1 MMNGGGDNMITMIGL
16 SLLILISG
24 IGFICSIAY
33 IVIVSIQQEAGYS
46 RELGSGMIWSITFL
60 FVLGV
65 SIFLLMCAPL

>member
-1 MMNGGGDNMITMIGL
+1 MITMIGL
-16 SLLILISG
+16 SLLIFISG

>member
-1 MMNGGGDNMITMIGL
+1 MNGGGDNMITMIGL

>member
-1 MMNGGGDNMITMIGL
+1 MITMIGL

-65 SIFLLMCAPL
+65 SIFLLMCEPL

>member
-1 MMNGGGDNMITMIGL
+1 MNGGGDNMITMIGL
-16 SLLILISG
+16 SLLIFISG

>member
-1 MMNGGGDNMITMIGL
+1 MITMIGL